1 MVTVTMRE
9 LLEAGVHFGHQTK
22 RWNPKMK
29 KYIFG
34 QRDGIYIIDLQQTLR
49 LFQEAI
55 NFVTEL
61 AAKGGKIIFVGT
73 KSQAQDII
81 KEEAER
87 CQMYY
92 VNQRWLGG
100 LLTNYV
106 TIKKSIERLK
116 KLEEMSRDKGY
127 EGLTKKEIARLE
139 KERAKLDKVLCGIK
153 EADGLPDALFVVDI
167 RKEKIA
173 VSEANKL
180 NIKVIAVVDTNCNP
194 EGVNYVIPGN
204 DDAIRSLHL
213 LTSKIADAIIE
224 GKQLFESR
232 QAEEKEAPEP
242 EAAEVASPPPTPSST
257 TSEPSSE
264 TPPNEKPPPEES
276 SDQGEAGH
284 Q

>member
-1 MVTVTMRE
+1 MKE

-29 KYIFG
+29 RYIFG
-34 QRDGIYIIDLQQTLR
+34 QRNGIYIIDLQQTLR
-49 LFQEAI
+49 YFNEAM
-55 NFVTEL
+55 NFVSEL
-61 AAKGGKIIFVGT
+61 AANRGKILFVGT

-81 KEEAER
+81 KEEAEK
-87 CQMYY
+87 CNMYY

-106 TIKKSIERLK
+106 TIKKSIERLTQ
-116 KLEEMSRDKGY
+116 LEEMSRDGRY

-153 EADGLPDALFVVDI
+153 KMDGLPDALFVIDI

-180 NIKVIAVVDTNCNP
+180 NIKVVAVVDTNCDP
-194 EGVNYVIPGN
+194 DGIDYVVPGN
-204 DDAIRSLHL
+204 DDAVRAIQL
-213 LTSKIADAIIE
+213 LISKIADAVIE
-224 GKQLFESR
+224 GNQLFESR
-232 QAEEKEAPEP
+232 QAEEMEAPEP
-242 EAAEVASPPPTPSST
+242 KAAKAASPSPIPSST

-264 TPPNEKPPPEES
+264 APSNEKPSPKEG
-276 SDQGEAGH
+276 SDQGESGH

>member
-1 MVTVTMRE
+1 MVTVTIKE

-22 RWNPKMK
+22 RWNPKTK

-34 QRDGIYIIDLQQTLR
+34 QRDGIYIIDLQQTIR

-61 AAKGGKIIFVGT
+61 VAQGGKILFVGT

-100 LLTNYV
+100 LLTNYI

-116 KLEEMSRDKGY
+116 QLEEMSRDKGY

-153 EADGLPDALFVVDI
+153 EADGLPDAIFVIDI

-180 NIKVIAVVDTNCNP
+180 DIKVIAIVDTNCDP
-194 EGVNYVIPGN
+194 EGIDYVIPGN
-204 DDAIRSLHL
+204 DDAIRSIHL

-232 QAEEKEAPEP
+232 QAEEKEAPES
-242 EAAEVASPPPTPSST
+242 ESAEVASPSPTPSST
-257 TSEPSSE
+257 TSEPSAE
-264 TPPNEKPPPEES
+264 TTPNEKPSPEES